1 MRFNIYLD
9 APHHPTQHQRQGR
22 VRTKMLQS
30 LDHLDPLT
38 SRSKFV
44 IQVQAGASTKDS
56 GNGCSN

>member
-9 APHHPTQHQRQGR
+9 TPHHPTQHQRQGR

-38 SRSKFV
+38 PRS
-44 IQVQAGASTKDS
+44 
-56 GNGCSN
+56 NL

>member
-9 APHHPTQHQRQGR
+9 TPHDPTQHQRQGR

-38 SRSKFV
+38 PRS
-44 IQVQAGASTKDS
+44 
-56 GNGCSN
+56 NL